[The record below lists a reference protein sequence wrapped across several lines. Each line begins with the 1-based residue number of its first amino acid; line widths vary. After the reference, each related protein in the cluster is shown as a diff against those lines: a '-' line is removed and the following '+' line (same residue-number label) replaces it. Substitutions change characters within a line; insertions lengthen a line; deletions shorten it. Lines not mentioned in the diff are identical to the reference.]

1 MSTPG
6 RAAFAI
12 LGLALSAG
20 PTMGEEIVGDVA
32 AGHKLARE
40 VCAECHHVEPDEPQI
55 LFTDVRTF
63 TTIAEDPRT
72 TALSL
77 RVFLQ
82 TPHVE
87 MPDLILSPEKTDN
100 IIAYILSLRGGE

>member
-1 MSTPG
+1 MQA
-6 RAAFAI
+6 RATLVI

-20 PTMGEEIVGDVA
+20 PAFGDEIVGDVA

-40 VCAECHHVEPDEPQI
+40 VCSECHHVERDEPQT
-55 LFTDVRTF
+55 LFTDIRSF
-63 TTIAEDPRT
+63 ATIAEDPRT

-82 TPHVE
+82 TPHDE
-87 MPDLILSPEKTDN
+87 MPDLILTPEKTDN
-100 IIAYILSLRGGE
+100 IIAYILSLGGED